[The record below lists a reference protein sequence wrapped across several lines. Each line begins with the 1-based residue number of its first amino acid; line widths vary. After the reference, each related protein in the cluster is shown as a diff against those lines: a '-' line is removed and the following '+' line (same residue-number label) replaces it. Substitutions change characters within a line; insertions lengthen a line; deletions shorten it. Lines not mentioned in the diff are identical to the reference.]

1 MSIKLIRLTIEVK
14 NPNIYSL
21 YKLKSFVNIIDDKNI
36 KFNLISKEYNTQ
48 YESNESNSIMKY
60 IDCSMCKYYDISNN
74 DINKK

>member
-36 KFNLISKEYNTQ
+36 KFNLISKEYNTHNTQ

-60 IDCSMCKYYDISNN
+60 IDYSMCKYYDI
-74 DINKK
+74 DKNK